1 MSAPEPGAAA
11 EAHGVVDR
19 LKNNGLARRSE
30 TMREQLSKLHRA
42 EFDSHSSNPLKN
54 DRSIRIYANP
64 LPADGTHPKGGIAR
78 GWFDEA
84 EDQASTITGHLYGGR
99 FKAVVVEADEYLK
112 ELSRYLHLNP
122 VRLKKYKELP
132 IEEKAKLLKEYRWR
146 SLRGY
151 MGLGKRD
158 EFVTYEDVLGYMG
171 GDTGEGK
178 RRYRAFVISGLH
190 KGVKDPLGEAKA
202 GAVLGTEQFAEWVRK
217 TFIDGRKWQR
227 REQPQARRLK
237 GAVAV
242 EEIAQAVGEEYGVKP
257 AENFKVRSPHRE
269 ARRVLLEMSYR
280 LNTNYL
286 PLQKLGDELGG
297 IGGAAIT
304 NNHMR
309 LQQQM
314 SDDARLTR
322 RVEKIHRKLFSV

>member
-1 MSAPEPGAAA
+1 
-11 EAHGVVDR
+11 
-19 LKNNGLARRSE
+19 
-30 TMREQLSKLHRA
+30 MREQLSKLHRA

-132 IEEKAKLLKEYRWR
+132 IEEKAKLLKEYRWS

-158 EFVTYEDVLGYMG
+158 SFVLYDTVLGYMG
-171 GDTGEGK
+171 GETKEGA
-178 RRYRAFVISGLH
+178 RRYGDFVLSGLGTVM
-190 KGVKDPLGEAKA
+190 KNPLADSRA
-202 GAVLGTEQFAEWVRK
+202 GAVLGTESFIEWIRK
-217 TFIDGRKWQR
+217 TFVDGRKWTR
-227 REQPQARRLK
+227 KEQPQVKPLR
-237 GAVAV
+237 GVIPV

>member
-132 IEEKAKLLKEYRWR
+132 IEEKAKLLKEYRWS

-158 EFVTYEDVLGYMG
+158 SFVLYDTVLGYMG
-171 GDTGEGK
+171 GETKEGA
-178 RRYRAFVISGLH
+178 RRYGDFVLYRP
-190 KGVKDPLGEAKA
+190 PL
-202 GAVLGTEQFAEWVRK
+202 
-217 TFIDGRKWQR
+217 
-227 REQPQARRLK
+227 
-237 GAVAV
+237 
-242 EEIAQAVGEEYGVKP
+242 
-257 AENFKVRSPHRE
+257 KVW
-269 ARRVLLEMSYR
+269 
-280 LNTNYL
+280 
-286 PLQKLGDELGG
+286 
-297 IGGAAIT
+297 
-304 NNHMR
+304 
-309 LQQQM
+309 
-314 SDDARLTR
+314 
-322 RVEKIHRKLFSV
+322 

>member
-84 EDQASTITGHLYGGR
+84 EDQASTITGHLSGGR

-132 IEEKAKLLKEYRWR
+132 IEEKAKLLKEYRWS

-227 REQPQARRLK
+227 REQPQAKSLM
-237 GAVAV
+237 AVV
-242 EEIAQAVGEEYGVKP
+242 PVREIARVVGEEYGVNP
-257 AENFKVRSPHRE
+257 TELLLVRSPHRK
-269 ARRVLLEMSYR
+269 ARRVVIELSYR
-280 LNTNYL
+280 LNMSGKAL
-286 PLQKLGDELGG
+286 LGIGVELGG
-297 IGGAAIT
+297 IGGDAVAHT
-304 NNHMR
+304 HERMR
-309 LQQQM
+309 E
-314 SDDARLTR
+314 RLAKDR
-322 RVEKIHRKLFSV
+322 SLSRQVEKLQKQLSQ